1 MGLYFNLP
9 SRQTFTFL
17 NFFRN
22 LMATMAE
29 MMIMMMKI
37 GIKIDD
43 DHNDGM
49 MMSKMVVSNMSKT
62 VEAKMAESKT
72 VLNLTASPSCT
83 VISFSFHSQS
93 AATKA
98 RKIT

>member
-1 MGLYFNLP
+1 MTL
-9 SRQTFTFL
+9 
-17 NFFRN
+17 
-22 LMATMAE
+22 
-29 MMIMMMKI
+29 

-49 MMSKMVVSNMSKT
+49 MMSKMVVSKMSKTIMSKMVVSKMSKT
-62 VEAKMAESKT
+62 VEAKMTESKT

>member
-49 MMSKMVVSNMSKT
+49 MMSKMVV
-62 VEAKMAESKT
+62 
-72 VLNLTASPSCT
+72 
-83 VISFSFHSQS
+83 
-93 AATKA
+93 
-98 RKIT
+98 